1 MEFAE
6 RPTRMAYICRYQGL
20 GHVLNLDFPPFE
32 IIEESARAPAV
43 VTDRPRVIALAGQ
56 HGLERGDQFF
66 IGFQHHRPLCWSKDH
81 KGRRKI
87 MRSKARTEF
96 AEFLDVHA
104 PSRRSFPLSP
114 PRDYPASCRSTAI
127 PPTRRL
133 PGTMAV
139 QSSSRFALHIRDA
152 SS

>member
-81 KGRRKI
+81 RGCRKI

-104 PSRRSFPLSP
+104 PSRRSFTLSP
-114 PRDYPASCRSTAI
+114 PRDYPAWTKPLRGSRV
-127 PPTRRL
+127 RRVFRN
-133 PGTMAV
+133 PE
-139 QSSSRFALHIRDA
+139 
-152 SS
+152 